1 MRTLGLRLAGI
12 IVALACAVALAGC
25 SAVKLGYGNGVN
37 LAYWWLDGYLDF
49 SDAQAAQARGELERL
64 HAWHRQQELPRVI
77 ELLARAEQLAP
88 NAVSP
93 EQACAIVADARARL
107 EAVAERAD
115 PAVVGLAVTLTPA
128 QLRHLERKQRRN
140 NDKFRR
146 DWIAATPAEQKE
158 RRVDFLQERFEM
170 IYGRLEAPQRAVL
183 RRSVEQ
189 SVFEPQRMLAERQ
202 HRQQD
207 LLQTLRQVIAPGL
220 PVAEARTL
228 LRGYLD
234 RMQRP
239 SDAAQRS
246 WQNALLQENCRLF
259 AALHDSTTPQQRE
272 QAVRRLRAYQRDL
285 RELAGP
291 H

>member
-115 PAVVGLAVTLTPA
+115 PAVVGLAMTLTPA

>member
-37 LAYWWLDGYLDF
+37 LAYWWLNGYLDF
-49 SDAQAAQARGELERL
+49 SDAQGAQARGELERL

-88 NAVSP
+88 GAVSP
-93 EQACAIVADARARL
+93 EQACAIVAEGRARL

-115 PAVVGLAVTLTPA
+115 PAVVAIAMTLTPA
-128 QLRHLERKQRRN
+128 QLRHLERKQRKN
-140 NDKFRR
+140 IDKFRR
-146 DWIAATPAEQKE
+146 DWIDATPAEQKE

-183 RRSVEQ
+183 RRGVEQ
-189 SVFEPQRMLAERQ
+189 SIFEPQRMLDDRQ
-202 HRQQD
+202 RRQQD
-207 LLQTLRQVIAPGL
+207 LLQTLRQVIAPGQ

-239 SDAAQRS
+239 PDAAHRT

-259 AALHDSTTPQQRE
+259 AALHESTTPQQRE
-272 QAVRRLRAYQRDL
+272 QAVRRLRGYQRDV
-285 RELAGP
+285 RELAGSL
-291 H
+291 